1 MIDIRPATWNS
12 FEGVMGEKG
21 GCGGC
26 WCMLWRLANKQMEAQ
41 MGEKN
46 RRAMKAV
53 FQSGE
58 VPGLVAFD
66 DKKPVGW
73 IQVAPR
79 EKFPRLESSIILKPV
94 DDKKVWSV
102 SCFFVH
108 KSHRKRGVSLALLQ
122 TACDFAEKSGA
133 FILEGYPIEPSKKPY
148 PPVYAWVGFADVFL
162 RAGFKEVLRRS
173 ETRPIMRKILKQPA
187 RRDRR

>member
-1 MIDIRPATWNS
+1 MTDIRPATWNS

-26 WCMLWRLANKQMEAQ
+26 WCMLWRLTNKQMEAQ

-46 RRAMKAV
+46 RRAMKV
-53 FQSGE
+53 IFQSGE

-66 DKKPVGW
+66 DEKPIGW

-79 EKFPRLESSIILKPV
+79 ENFPRLQSSRILKPV

-102 SCFFVH
+102 SCFFID
-108 KSHRKRGVSLALLQ
+108 KAYRKRGVSLALLKA
-122 TACDFAEKSGA
+122 ACDFAVKSGA
-133 FILEGYPIEPSKKPY
+133 HIIEGYPVEPNKNPY
-148 PPVYAWVGFADVFL
+148 PPVYAWVGFAKVFQ
-162 RAGFKEVLRRS
+162 RAGFKEVARRS
-173 ETRPIMRKILKQPA
+173 DTRPIMRKQLG
-187 RRDRR
+187 